1 MDIEKYYLFDWDQKI
16 KPSEL
21 DGQDM
26 DALTLQVSTQ
36 YIQLLLSYDYTS
48 RAETFR
54 EMAKAEVLQMMLKK
68 LVLINP
74 LMTKEE
80 ITPKDLIKS
89 LISKYKVLEDGNE
102 EKHIQNFTDNFK
114 KIATDYATCY

>member
-1 MDIEKYYLFDWDQKI
+1 MH
-16 KPSEL
+16 
-21 DGQDM
+21 
-26 DALTLQVSTQ
+26 ALTLQVSTQ